1 MFGCRPSGL
10 VGIRNTLLAF
20 MFDDAV
26 ATFGLRIDGLAAE
39 KRRDGKPRHKLE
51 KLLRE
56 DDEIEEKRL
65 VTEGDIMKM
74 SMWGVPVEYVKS
86 GG

>member
-1 MFGCRPSGL
+1 M
-10 VGIRNTLLAF
+10 VGIRDVILAF

-26 ATFGLRIDGLAAE
+26 ATFGLRIDALASE

-56 DDEIEEKRL
+56 DDEIETKRG
-65 VTEGDIMKM
+65 VTEGDIIKM
-74 SMWGVPVEYVKS
+74 AMWGVPVEYVKS